1 MRIFDRISGSLYI
14 GSGIIIFVLFAV
26 TLADVAGRPA
36 GMPVPWAHDLI
47 AFGLVYFTFMAGAY
61 SYKRNVHVRVEIVA
75 DRLKPGARYLLDTI
89 TTTLGA
95 VVWLVITVA
104 GIYVVWD
111 AIQLNM
117 MLYQQII
124 VPVWILI
131 IIIPIGSLLLF
142 LESVRKTSKY
152 MQGFFEEK
160 RTIVQETK
168 APPSFEF

>member
-1 MRIFDRISGSLYI
+1 
-14 GSGIIIFVLFAV
+14 
-26 TLADVAGRPA
+26 
-36 GMPVPWAHDLI
+36 
-47 AFGLVYFTFMAGAY
+47 
-61 SYKRNVHVRVEIVA
+61 
-75 DRLKPGARYLLDTI
+75 
-89 TTTLGA
+89 
-95 VVWLVITVA
+95 
-104 GIYVVWD
+104 
-111 AIQLNM
+111 M